1 MTPRLSRLHNLMDA
15 NHLDAVALNPGPS
28 LRYLTGLNF
37 HLMERP
43 VVVLVGS
50 GSQVK
55 VILPELESAKVA
67 DLPFEAEI
75 IPFGDDP
82 ASWQGVYEHALS
94 DISGKVLRVGA
105 EPTGLRFLELD
116 LLHKALPKAEFVDG
130 SAALAELRMRKGSE
144 ELKAMRQAA
153 IIAQNALL
161 NTLETVKPGQSELQ
175 ISAELMVQLFR
186 AGSEAELPF
195 SPIVSTGPNSA
206 NPHASPTDRVLGE
219 GEMLLIDWGASF
231 GGYFSDITRSFFCGE
246 PNEEMRRIADL
257 VEKANAAARFGGKA
271 GMPAGEV
278 DRLARDVITRG
289 GHGEYFTHRTGHG
302 LGMEAHESPYVFH
315 GNPLILEPGMVF
327 TIEPGIY
334 LPGKYGVRI
343 EDDVVVEEDGLRS
356 LTDLPRRVMRLEEFL
371 ASARQEQEGK
381 R

>member
-1 MTPRLSRLHNLMDA
+1 MHDRIEALADQLLQRG
-15 NHLDAVALNPGPS
+15 LDWVALNPGPS
-28 LRYLTGLNF
+28 LRYLTGLSF

-50 GSQVK
+50 NRRLK
-55 VILPELESAKVA
+55 VILPELELAKVA

-75 IPFGDDP
+75 HTFGDDP
-82 ASWQGVYEHALS
+82 ATWQRIYDTALQ
-94 DISGKVLRVGA
+94 DISAIPLRVGV
-105 EPTGLRFLELD
+105 EPTQLRFLELD
-116 LLHKALPKAEFVDG
+116 LLRKALPNADFVDG
-130 SAALAELRMRKGSE
+130 SAALAELRMRKGVE
-144 ELKAMRQAA
+144 ELNAIRQAA

-195 SPIVSTGPNSA
+195 APIVSTGPNTA
-206 NPHASPTDRVLGE
+206 NPHASPTDRVLQE

-231 GGYFSDITRSFFCGE
+231 GGYFSDITRTFFCGD
-246 PNEEMRRIADL
+246 PNDEMKQIADL
-257 VEKANAAARFGGKA
+257 VERANAAARLGGRR
-271 GMPAGEV
+271 GMVAGEV
-278 DRLARDVITRG
+278 DKLARDIITEG
-289 GHGEYFTHRTGHG
+289 GYGEYFTHRTGHG
-302 LGMEAHESPYVFH
+302 LGMEAHEAPYIFQ

-343 EDDVVVEEDGLRS
+343 EDDMVVEAEGLRS
-356 LTDLPRRVMRLEEFL
+356 LTDLPRKVMRIEEFL
-371 ASARQEQEGK
+371 AAARKG
-381 R
+381 

>member
-1 MTPRLSRLHNLMDA
+1 MHDRIEALADQLLQRG
-15 NHLDAVALNPGPS
+15 LDWVALNPGPS
-28 LRYLTGLNF
+28 LRYLTGLSF

-50 GSQVK
+50 NRRLK
-55 VILPELESAKVA
+55 VILPELELAKVA

-75 IPFGDDP
+75 HTFGDDP
-82 ASWQGVYEHALS
+82 ATWQRIYETALQ
-94 DISGKVLRVGA
+94 DISAIPLRVGV
-105 EPTGLRFLELD
+105 EPTQLRFLELD
-116 LLHKALPKAEFVDG
+116 LLRKALPNADFVDG
-130 SAALAELRMRKGSE
+130 SAALAELRMRKGVE
-144 ELKAMRQAA
+144 ELKAIRQAA

-195 SPIVSTGPNSA
+195 APIVSTGPNTA
-206 NPHASPTDRVLGE
+206 NPHASPTDRVLQE

-231 GGYFSDITRSFFCGE
+231 GGYFSDITRTFFCGD
-246 PNEEMRRIADL
+246 PNDEMKQIADL
-257 VEKANAAARFGGKA
+257 VERANAAAQLGGRR
-271 GMPAGEV
+271 GMVAGEV
-278 DRLARDVITRG
+278 DKLARDIITEG
-289 GHGEYFTHRTGHG
+289 GYGEYFTHRTGHG
-302 LGMEAHESPYVFH
+302 LGMEAHEAPYIFQ

-343 EDDVVVEEDGLRS
+343 EDDMVVEAEGLRS
-356 LTDLPRRVMRLEEFL
+356 LTDLPRKVMCIKEFL
-371 ASARQEQEGK
+371 AAARKG
-381 R
+381 

>member
-1 MTPRLSRLHNLMDA
+1 MHDRIEALADQLLQRG
-15 NHLDAVALNPGPS
+15 LDWVALNPGPS
-28 LRYLTGLNF
+28 LRYLTGLSF

-50 GSQVK
+50 NRRLK
-55 VILPELESAKVA
+55 VILPELELAKVA

-75 IPFGDDP
+75 HTFGDDP
-82 ASWQGVYEHALS
+82 ATWQRIYDTALQ
-94 DISGKVLRVGA
+94 DISAIPLRVGV
-105 EPTGLRFLELD
+105 EPTQLRFLELD
-116 LLHKALPKAEFVDG
+116 LLRKALPNADFVDG
-130 SAALAELRMRKGSE
+130 SAALAELRMRKGVE
-144 ELKAMRQAA
+144 ELNAIRQAA

-195 SPIVSTGPNSA
+195 APIVSTGPNTA
-206 NPHASPTDRVLGE
+206 NPHASPTDRVLQE

-231 GGYFSDITRSFFCGE
+231 GGYFSDITRTFFCGD
-246 PNEEMRRIADL
+246 PNDEMKQIADL
-257 VEKANAAARFGGKA
+257 VERANAAARLGGRR
-271 GMPAGEV
+271 GMVAGEV
-278 DRLARDVITRG
+278 DKLARDIITEG
-289 GHGEYFTHRTGHG
+289 GYGEYFTHRTGHG
-302 LGMEAHESPYVFH
+302 LGMEAHEAPYIFQ

-343 EDDVVVEEDGLRS
+343 EDDVVVEAEGLRS
-356 LTDLPRRVMRLEEFL
+356 LTDLPRKVMRIEEFL
-371 ASARQEQEGK
+371 AAARKG
-381 R
+381 

>member
-1 MTPRLSRLHNLMDA
+1 MHDRIEALADQLLQRGMDW
-15 NHLDAVALNPGPS
+15 VALNPGPS
-28 LRYLTGLNF
+28 LRYLTGLSF

-50 GSQVK
+50 NRRLK
-55 VILPELESAKVA
+55 VILPELELAKVA

-75 IPFGDDP
+75 HTFGDDP
-82 ASWQGVYEHALS
+82 ATWQRIYDTALQ
-94 DISGKVLRVGA
+94 DISAIPLRVGV
-105 EPTGLRFLELD
+105 EPTQLRFLELD
-116 LLHKALPKAEFVDG
+116 LLRKALPNADFVDG
-130 SAALAELRMRKGSE
+130 SAALAELRMRKGVE
-144 ELKAMRQAA
+144 ELNAIRQAA

-195 SPIVSTGPNSA
+195 APIVSTGPNTA
-206 NPHASPTDRVLGE
+206 NPHASPTDRVLQE

-231 GGYFSDITRSFFCGE
+231 GGYFSDITRTFFCGD
-246 PNEEMRRIADL
+246 PNDEMKQIADL
-257 VEKANAAARFGGKA
+257 VERANAAARLGGRR
-271 GMPAGEV
+271 GMVAGEV
-278 DRLARDVITRG
+278 DKLARDIITEG
-289 GHGEYFTHRTGHG
+289 GYGEYFTHRTGHG
-302 LGMEAHESPYVFH
+302 LGMEAHEAPYIFQ

-343 EDDVVVEEDGLRS
+343 EDDVVVETEGLRS
-356 LTDLPRRVMRLEEFL
+356 LTDLPRKVMRIEEFL
-371 ASARQEQEGK
+371 AAARKG
-381 R
+381 

>member
-1 MTPRLSRLHNLMDA
+1 MHDRIEALADQLLQRG
-15 NHLDAVALNPGPS
+15 LDWVALNPGPS
-28 LRYLTGLNF
+28 LRYLTGLSF

-50 GSQVK
+50 NRRLK
-55 VILPELESAKVA
+55 VILPELELAKVA

-75 IPFGDDP
+75 HTFGDDP
-82 ASWQGVYEHALS
+82 ATWQRIYETALQ
-94 DISGKVLRVGA
+94 DISAIPLRVGV
-105 EPTGLRFLELD
+105 EPTQLRFLELD
-116 LLHKALPKAEFVDG
+116 LLRKALPNADFVDG
-130 SAALAELRMRKGSE
+130 SAALAELRMRKGVE
-144 ELKAMRQAA
+144 ELKAIRQAA

-195 SPIVSTGPNSA
+195 APIVSTGPNTA
-206 NPHASPTDRVLGE
+206 NPHASPTDRVLQE

-231 GGYFSDITRSFFCGE
+231 GGYFSDITRTFFCGD
-246 PNEEMRRIADL
+246 PNDEMKQIADL
-257 VEKANAAARFGGKA
+257 VERANAAAQLGGRR
-271 GMPAGEV
+271 GMVAGEV
-278 DRLARDVITRG
+278 DKLARDIITEG
-289 GHGEYFTHRTGHG
+289 GYGECFTHRTGHG
-302 LGMEAHESPYVFH
+302 LGMEAHEAPYIFQ

-343 EDDVVVEEDGLRS
+343 EDDMVVEAEGLRS
-356 LTDLPRRVMRLEEFL
+356 LTDLPRKVMRIEEFL
-371 ASARQEQEGK
+371 AAARKG
-381 R
+381 

>member
-1 MTPRLSRLHNLMDA
+1 MHDRIEALADQLLQRGMDW
-15 NHLDAVALNPGPS
+15 VALNPGPS
-28 LRYLTGLNF
+28 LRYLTGLSF

-50 GSQVK
+50 NRRLK
-55 VILPELESAKVA
+55 VILPELELAKVA

-75 IPFGDDP
+75 HTFGDDP
-82 ASWQGVYEHALS
+82 ATWQRIYETALQ
-94 DISGKVLRVGA
+94 DISAIPLRVGV
-105 EPTGLRFLELD
+105 EPTQLRFLELD
-116 LLHKALPKAEFVDG
+116 LLRKALPNADFVDG
-130 SAALAELRMRKGSE
+130 SAALAELRMRKGVE
-144 ELKAMRQAA
+144 ELKAIRQAA

-195 SPIVSTGPNSA
+195 APIVSTGPNTA
-206 NPHASPTDRVLGE
+206 NPHASPTDRVLQE

-231 GGYFSDITRSFFCGE
+231 GGYFSDITRTFFCGD
-246 PNEEMRRIADL
+246 PNDEMKQIADL
-257 VEKANAAARFGGKA
+257 VERANAAAQLGGRR
-271 GMPAGEV
+271 GMVAGEV
-278 DRLARDVITRG
+278 DKLARDIITEG
-289 GHGEYFTHRTGHG
+289 GYGEYFTHRTGHG
-302 LGMEAHESPYVFH
+302 LGMEAHEAPYIFQ

-343 EDDVVVEEDGLRS
+343 EDDMVVEAEGLRS
-356 LTDLPRRVMRLEEFL
+356 LTDLPRKVMRIEEFL
-371 ASARQEQEGK
+371 AAARKG
-381 R
+381 

>member
-1 MTPRLSRLHNLMDA
+1 MEWM
-15 NHLDAVALNPGPS
+15 ALNPGPS

-50 GSQVK
+50 SGQVK
-55 VILPELESAKVA
+55 VILPELERAKVQ

-75 IPFGDDP
+75 FPFGDDP
-82 ASWQGVYEHALS
+82 VTWQGVYETALS
-94 DISGKVLRVGA
+94 GISGKPLRVGV

-116 LLHKALPKAEFVDG
+116 LLRKALPEAKFVDG
-130 SAALAELRMRKGSE
+130 SAALAGLRMQKGSE
-144 ELKAMRQAA
+144 ELNAMRQAA

-161 NTLETVKPGQSELQ
+161 NTLENVKPEQNELQ

-195 SPIVSTGPNSA
+195 APIVSSGPNSA
-206 NPHASPTDRVLGE
+206 NPHASPTDRVLRE

-231 GGYFSDITRSFFCGE
+231 AGYFSDITRTFFCGE
-246 PNEEMRRIADL
+246 PNEEMKQIADL
-257 VEKANAAARFGGKA
+257 VEKANAAARLGGRA

-278 DRLARDVITRG
+278 DQLARGVIAEG
-289 GHGEYFTHRTGHG
+289 GYAEYFTHRTGHG
-302 LGMEAHESPYVFH
+302 LGMEAHEPPYIYQ
-315 GNPLILEPGMVF
+315 GNPLILKPGMVF

-334 LPGKYGVRI
+334 LPGKSGVRI
-343 EDDVVVEEDGLRS
+343 EDDVVVEDEGLRS
-356 LTDLPRRVMRLEEFL
+356 LTDLPRKVMRLEAFL
-371 ASARQEQEGK
+371 DLARKG
-381 R
+381 

>member
-1 MTPRLSRLHNLMDA
+1 MSKRVEALADLLIQKG
-15 NHLDAVALNPGPS
+15 LDWMALNPGPS

-75 IPFGDDP
+75 ILFSDDP
-82 ASWQGVYEHALS
+82 ASWQGVYKKAVA
-94 DISGKVLRVGA
+94 DISGKPLRVGV

-116 LLHKALPKAEFVDG
+116 LLRKALPKADFVNG

-195 SPIVSTGPNSA
+195 APIVSTGPNSA

-246 PNEEMRRIADL
+246 PNEEMKRIAGL

-289 GHGEYFTHRTGHG
+289 GYGEYFTHRTGHG
-302 LGMEAHESPYVFH
+302 LGMEAHESPYVFY

-343 EDDVVVEEDGLRS
+343 EDDVVVEEDGLHS
-356 LTDLPRRVMRLEEFL
+356 LTDLPRKVMRLEEFL
-371 ASARQEQEGK
+371 ASARQG
-381 R
+381 

>member
-1 MTPRLSRLHNLMDA
+1 MSNRIEALSSQLTQKG
-15 NHLDAVALNPGPS
+15 LDWVALNPGPS
-28 LRYLTGLNF
+28 LRYLTGLSF

-50 GSQVK
+50 SGQVK
-55 VILPELESAKVA
+55 VILPELERAKVA
-67 DLPFEAEI
+67 ALPFEAEI

-82 ASWQGVYEHALS
+82 ATWQGVYEEALS
-94 DISGKVLRVGA
+94 DISDKSLRVGV

-116 LLHKALPKAEFVDG
+116 LLRKALPKAEFVDE
-130 SAALAELRMRKGSE
+130 SAALAGLRMRKGND

-153 IIAQNALL
+153 IIAQNAILS
-161 NTLETVKPGQSELQ
+161 TLETVKPGQSELQ

-195 SPIVSTGPNSA
+195 APIVSTGPNTA
-206 NPHASPTDRVLGE
+206 NPHASPTDRILRE

-231 GGYFSDITRSFFCGE
+231 GGYFSDITRTFFCGE
-246 PNEEMRRIADL
+246 PNEEMKQIADL
-257 VEKANAAARFGGKA
+257 VEKANAAARLGSNA

-278 DRLARDVITRG
+278 DQLARDVITQG
-289 GHGEYFTHRTGHG
+289 GYGDYFTHRTGHG
-302 LGMEAHESPYVFH
+302 LGMEAHEPPYIFQ

-343 EDDVVVEEDGLRS
+343 EDDVVVEEEGMRS
-356 LTDLPRRVMRLEEFL
+356 LTNLPRRVMRLEEFM
-371 ASARQEQEGK
+371 AAARKG
-381 R
+381 

>member
-1 MTPRLSRLHNLMDA
+1 MHDRIEALADQLLQRG
-15 NHLDAVALNPGPS
+15 LDWVALNPGPS
-28 LRYLTGLNF
+28 LRYLTGLSF

-50 GSQVK
+50 NRRLK
-55 VILPELESAKVA
+55 VILPELELAKVA

-75 IPFGDDP
+75 HTFGDDP
-82 ASWQGVYEHALS
+82 ATWQRIYETALQ
-94 DISGKVLRVGA
+94 DISAIPLRVGV
-105 EPTGLRFLELD
+105 EPTQLRFLELD
-116 LLHKALPKAEFVDG
+116 LLRKALPNADFVDG
-130 SAALAELRMRKGSE
+130 SAALAELRMRKGVE
-144 ELKAMRQAA
+144 ELKAIRQAA

-195 SPIVSTGPNSA
+195 APIVSTGPNTA
-206 NPHASPTDRVLGE
+206 NPHASPTDRVLQE

-231 GGYFSDITRSFFCGE
+231 GGYFSDITRTFFCGD
-246 PNEEMRRIADL
+246 PNDEMKQIADL
-257 VEKANAAARFGGKA
+257 VERANAAARLGGRR
-271 GMPAGEV
+271 GMVAGEV
-278 DRLARDVITRG
+278 DKLARDIITEG
-289 GHGEYFTHRTGHG
+289 GYGECFTHRTGHG
-302 LGMEAHESPYVFH
+302 LGMEAHEAPYIFQ

-343 EDDVVVEEDGLRS
+343 EDDMVVEAEGLRS
-356 LTDLPRRVMRLEEFL
+356 LTDLPRKVMCIKEFL
-371 ASARQEQEGK
+371 AAARKG
-381 R
+381 